1 MFKLICTSYNETEN
15 GLVLRNNWME
25 DCKNDSHLSEFIN
38 KWELPDD
45 FKYPSKGS
53 ISNILCGKMD
63 LDNVVI
69 HVRIIRF

>member
-1 MFKLICTSYNETEN
+1 MFKLICTSYNETQN

-25 DCKNDSHLSEFIN
+25 NCENDSHLSELIN

-45 FKYPSKGS
+45 FTYPSKGS

-63 LDNVVI
+63 LPNVQI